1 MNLQNE
7 RFRQRRTTPVLG
19 LSLVML
25 LLCSLSF
32 SFSPAAPT
40 LPGST
45 GFIGQLEYWVAAH
58 TVGQNRTQK
67 TIGNPSLDSLADG
80 DSPSTILTVDF
91 RPPGLKRFVAR
102 LQFDALLEGALAD
115 IDHHHPPLRAP
126 PLV

>member
-7 RFRQRRTTPVLG
+7 RFRQRRAAPVLV

-32 SFSPAAPT
+32 SSAPASSA
-40 LPGST
+40 LPGSA

-58 TVGQNRTQK
+58 SVGQNRIQK
-67 TIGNPSLDSLADG
+67 TFGNPSLDSPADG

-91 RPPGLKRFVAR
+91 RPPGLKRLAAR
-102 LQFDALLEGALAD
+102 MQFSALLEGALAEF
-115 IDHHHPPLRAP
+115 DHHRPPLRAP